1 MLHSNVSRKR
11 LRRARIIL
19 EDENVLSWSRNLFLS
34 DLCHPEKVLPR
45 LDLFSREF
53 PLHGAPNRHQT
64 YWNRAD
70 WKDDDPGTRK
80 ANRKYFSTQATSRPS
95 KILGKLATRMN
106 WIRKSSIEHFNISNN
121 TAQRL
126 PLTKLMSS
134 HDQSLPHLERQ
145 NTSRVFHEIMKV
157 ILGKLMQLSVDQDEE
172 WEIEL
177 GPRNWVQ
184 QRIAIELNPVNTNGS
199 AERNLL
205 QKNQHGNV
213 PLPARRRNESNEVVY
228 FWVLDTDGLEVS
240 IPLLNQSRSTSVNPL
255 KPFFELGLKTRW
267 RKNETHE
274 QAKDNF
280 LHLLQQR
287 NAGRSY
293 ADHFVLFLHPN
304 MEVFDYDTTAL
315 ERDRFEQWRQ
325 IDGGYGCSYLS
336 SQERG
341 AYVVIS
347 DDGRQLV
354 EEQLEKRA
362 HANKSMLHYQLS
374 KEDSQTAFEVSTEDV
389 GFQHTLVSSAIYL
402 KKRRLQN
409 ENNFLPF
416 RKRSSLI
423 KASEIRAALWLAKWT
438 YFRTHNTDRIDR
450 RHVSWSEANR
460 CGAPTLLSAASFSEN
475 QRSMYAEGINGKKPC
490 ARKLNHHLR
499 CHQHR

>member
-1 MLHSNVSRKR
+1 
-11 LRRARIIL
+11 
-19 EDENVLSWSRNLFLS
+19 
-34 DLCHPEKVLPR
+34 
-45 LDLFSREF
+45 
-53 PLHGAPNRHQT
+53 
-64 YWNRAD
+64 
-70 WKDDDPGTRK
+70 
-80 ANRKYFSTQATSRPS
+80 
-95 KILGKLATRMN
+95 MN
-106 WIRKSSIEHFNISNN
+106 WIRKSSIEHFKISNN
-121 TAQRL
+121 LGPRS
-126 PLTKLMSS
+126 PLTDMMSP
-134 HDQSLPHLERQ
+134 HDQNLPHLERQ

-157 ILGKLMQLSVDQDEE
+157 ILTKLKQLSVDQDEE

-184 QRIAIELNPVNTNGS
+184 QRIAIELDPANTNGS

-205 QKNQHGNV
+205 HRNQSVDV
-213 PLPARRRNESNEVVY
+213 PSPAQRRSESNEVVY

-240 IPLLNQSRSTSVNPL
+240 IPLLNQSRSISVNPL

-267 RKNETHE
+267 RENETRQ

-280 LHLLQQR
+280 LHLLEQR
-287 NAGRSY
+287 NGGRSY

-304 MEVFDYDTTAL
+304 MEVFDYDTTEL
-315 ERDRFEQWRQ
+315 VRDRFEQWRQ

-347 DDGRQLV
+347 DGGRKLV
-354 EEQLEKRA
+354 EEKFEKRV
-362 HANKSMLHYQLS
+362 HANNSMLHYQLS
-374 KEDSQTAFEVSTEDV
+374 EEDSQTAFELSTKDV

-402 KKRRLQN
+402 KKARLQN
-409 ENNFLPF
+409 ETNFLPF
-416 RKRSSLI
+416 KKRSSLI

-460 CGAPTLLSAASFSEN
+460 CGAPTLLSAASFNEN
-475 QRSMYAEGINGKKPC
+475 QRAMYAEGINGRKPC

>member
-1 MLHSNVSRKR
+1 MLHSNVGRKR

-34 DLCHPEKVLPR
+34 DLHHPDRVLPR
-45 LDLFSREF
+45 LDLFSRKF
-53 PLHGAPNRHQT
+53 PQNVSLNRHQT
-64 YWNRAD
+64 YWNRTD
-70 WKDDDPGTRK
+70 WMDDGSGTRP
-80 ANRKYFSTQATSRPS
+80 ANRKYFSTQAVSCPS
-95 KILGKLATRMN
+95 KILRKLATRMN
-106 WIRKSSIEHFNISNN
+106 WIRKSSIEHFTISNN
-121 TAQRL
+121 TGLRS
-126 PLTKLMSS
+126 PLTNMMSP
-134 HDQSLPHLERQ
+134 HDRSLPHLERQ
-145 NTSRVFHEIMKV
+145 NTSRVFHETMKI
-157 ILGKLMQLSVDQDEE
+157 ILGKLKQLSVDQDEE

-184 QRIAIELNPVNTNGS
+184 QRIAIELDPANTNGS

-205 QKNQHGNV
+205 HRNQSGNV
-213 PLPARRRNESNEVVY
+213 PLPARRGNYSDEVVY
-228 FWVLDTDGLEVS
+228 FWVIDTDGLEVS
-240 IPLLNQSRSTSVNPL
+240 VPLLNRSGSTSVNPL

-267 RKNETHE
+267 RKNETHD

-287 NAGRSY
+287 NGGRSY

-325 IDGGYGCSYLS
+325 IEGGYGCAYLS

-347 DDGRQLV
+347 GEGRQLV
-354 EEQLEKRA
+354 EEKLEERA
-362 HANKSMLHYQLS
+362 LTKTSMLHYQLDTDCL
-374 KEDSQTAFEVSTEDV
+374 KTIFEVSPKHI
-389 GFQHTLVSSAIYL
+389 GFLPSLTSSAIYL

-416 RKRSSLI
+416 KKRSRLI
-423 KASEIRAALWLAKWT
+423 KGSEIRASLWLAKWT
-438 YFRTHNTDRIDR
+438 YFRTRNTDRIDR

-460 CGAPTLLSAASFSEN
+460 CGAPTLISADSFSED
-475 QRSMYAEGINGKKPC
+475 QRETYAEGINGRKPC
-490 ARKLNHHLR
+490 GRKLNHHLR

>member
-53 PLHGAPNRHQT
+53 PLHGALNRHQT

-70 WKDDDPGTRK
+70 WKDAGSGTRK
-80 ANRKYFSTQATSRPS
+80 TNRKYFSTQAASRPS
-95 KILGKLATRMN
+95 RILEKLATRMN

-121 TAQRL
+121 TGLRS
-126 PLTKLMSS
+126 PLTNMMSPY
-134 HDQSLPHLERQ
+134 DQNLPHLERQ

-157 ILGKLMQLSVDQDEE
+157 ILGKLKQLSVDQDEE

-184 QRIAIELNPVNTNGS
+184 QRIAIELDPANTNGS
-199 AERNLL
+199 SERNLL
-205 QKNQHGNV
+205 HRNQSGNV
-213 PLPARRRNESNEVVY
+213 PLPARRGDDSGDVVY

-240 IPLLNQSRSTSVNPL
+240 IPLLNRSGSTSVNPL

-347 DDGRQLV
+347 DGGRQLI
-354 EEQLEKRA
+354 EEKLEKRA

-374 KEDSQTAFEVSTEDV
+374 EEDSQTAFEVSTEDV

-416 RKRSSLI
+416 KKRSSLI

-438 YFRTHNTDRIDR
+438 YFRTQNTDRIDR

-475 QRSMYAEGINGKKPC
+475 QRSMYAKGINGKKPC
-490 ARKLNHHLR
+490 ARKLNRHLR

>member
-34 DLCHPEKVLPR
+34 DLHHPDRVLPR

-53 PLHGAPNRHQT
+53 SLQGAPNRHQT

-70 WKDDDPGTRK
+70 WKDDDSETRK
-80 ANRKYFSTQATSRPS
+80 AKRKYFSTQATSRPS

-106 WIRKSSIEHFNISNN
+106 WIRKSRIEHFTISNN
-121 TAQRL
+121 TGL
-126 PLTKLMSS
+126 SSPLTNMMSP
-134 HDQSLPHLERQ
+134 HDQRLPHLERQ

-157 ILGKLMQLSVDQDEE
+157 ILGKLKQLSVDPDEE

-184 QRIAIELNPVNTNGS
+184 QRIAIELNPANTNGS

-205 QKNQHGNV
+205 HRNQSGDV
-213 PLPARRRNESNEVVY
+213 PSPAQRRNESNEVIY

-240 IPLLNQSRSTSVNPL
+240 IPLLNQSRSISVNPL

-267 RKNETHE
+267 RKNETRQ

-287 NAGRSY
+287 NGGRSY

-304 MEVFDYDTTAL
+304 MEVFDYDTTDL
-315 ERDRFEQWRQ
+315 VRHRLEQWRQ

-341 AYVVIS
+341 AFVVIS
-347 DDGRQLV
+347 DEGRQLV
-354 EEQLEKRA
+354 EEKLEKRA

-374 KEDSQTAFEVSTEDV
+374 EVDSKTAFEFSTEDV

-402 KKRRLQN
+402 KKARLQN

-416 RKRSSLI
+416 KKRSSLI

-438 YFRTHNTDRIDR
+438 YFRTNNTNRIER
-450 RHVSWSEANR
+450 RHVCWSEANR

-475 QRSMYAEGINGKKPC
+475 QRAMYADGINGRKPC

-499 CHQHR
+499 CFQHK